1 LERLGVALSGRRRHE
16 NAAWREAR
24 RGVAG
29 TDPRLGFAAA
39 ILAGALGWFVATRM
53 LPADAV
59 MPAVSTLLLV
69 LAALFAAL
77 AWWRGRMN
85 AGEVSFA
92 DVAGA
97 LTLIGLFAAATI
109 EPEQLVRLV
118 GRDDAQ

>member
-1 LERLGVALSGRRRHE
+1 MAFSGPRKHG
-16 NAAWREAR
+16 NAAWGDQH
-24 RGVAG
+24 RGAAG

-39 ILAGALGWFVATRM
+39 ILACVLGWSVATRI
-53 LPADAV
+53 LPAEAV

-69 LAALFAAL
+69 FAVLFGVI
-77 AWWRGRMN
+77 AWRRGRMDPG
-85 AGEVSFA
+85 AVSFA

-118 GRDDAQ
+118 GRDGSQ